1 MKKRI
6 TKRLLLPCLLLFVSG
21 LLSGCAGNKP
31 TETPENLY
39 HVYCTNSTASKLL
52 SKDYFMTET
61 EDATQKVWE
70 LLDVMRVSEP
80 EASRHSAIPEE
91 VQIQNL
97 KLEEKLLTITFDKNY
112 MSMTPSREIICRAAV
127 VKTVSQVE
135 GVEYVSFII
144 GEKPLIDAKG
154 KTVEMMQAK
163 DFLES
168 SSGAGDNMQPI
179 TLILYFTNKAGD
191 KLIETERTVLYD
203 GEAAVERLV
212 LDQLIEGPSGEGIY
226 ATLPSS
232 MEVLGMRV
240 KDGVCYINLD
250 NTFVDKAKDVAD
262 YIPIYSIV
270 NSLSELAGINWVQI
284 SVNGSGE
291 VLFRE
296 KISLNQQFERN
307 LDYIGGMED

>member
-6 TKRLLLPCLLLFVSG
+6 IELVLLLCLMGLF
-21 LLSGCAGNKP
+21 SGCAEKEKP
-31 TETPENLY
+31 GDQENMY

-52 SKDYFMTET
+52 NKDYYMNKDTTEA
-61 EDATQKVWE
+61 EAQVWE
-70 LLDVMRVSEP
+70 LLDAMRVSEP
-80 EASRHSAIPEE
+80 ELSRHSAIPED
-91 VQIQNL
+91 VQIQSI
-97 KLEEKLLTITFDKNY
+97 KLDARLLTITFDSNY

-154 KTVEMMQAK
+154 ETVEMMQAK

-168 SSGAGDNMQPI
+168 SSSAGDTMEPI
-179 TLILYFTNKAGD
+179 TLILYFTNKTGD

-212 LDQLIEGPSGEGIY
+212 LNQLIEGPSGEGTY

-232 MEVLGMRV
+232 LKVLGMRV

-250 NTFVDKAKDVAD
+250 NTFIDKAKDVAD

-270 NSLSELAGINWVQI
+270 NSLSELAGINRVQI
-284 SVNGSGE
+284 SINGSGE
-291 VLFRE
+291 LMFRE
-296 KISLNQQFERN
+296 TISLNQQFERN